1 MFDLMSR
8 RTLLATAA
16 LAPLVSLP
24 GCATTGQFDLT
35 EAIRR
40 LLGLSAQRAFAALV
54 QENGFFESDIA
65 RISLPDALGGERA
78 TSILSAVLRSQAF
91 RERLTRTVNRA
102 AERGAALAAP
112 VVTDVIRT
120 MTVGDVVAVVRGG
133 PSAATGLL
141 QGALGDRLI
150 ETMMPGIGDGLK
162 LFDSGAVTEALRLA
176 TGIDFAGLRAD
187 VSRKASDA
195 IYRAI
200 GREEAAIRANPAAT
214 GDPLITAVFGLA
226 R

>member
-16 LAPLVSLP
+16 LAPLVVLP

-40 LLGLSAQRAFAALV
+40 LLGLSAQRAFATLV
-54 QENGFFESDIA
+54 RENGFFESDIA
-65 RISLPDALGGERA
+65 RISLPDALGGARA
-78 TSILSAVLRSQAF
+78 SSILAAVLRSEAF
-91 RERLTRTVNRA
+91 RSRLTQQVNRA
-102 AERGAALAAP
+102 AERGAELAAP
-112 VVTDVIRT
+112 VVTDAIRT
-120 MTVGDVVAVVRGG
+120 MSVGDVLAVVRGG

-150 ETMMPGIGDGLK
+150 ETMLPGVGNGLK
-162 LFDSGAVTEALRLA
+162 LFDSGVVTEALRLVS
-176 TGIDFAGLRAD
+176 GIDFAGLRAD
-187 VSRKASDA
+187 VARKASDG

-200 GREEAAIRANPAAT
+200 GREEAAIRANPAGT